1 MPLCAQR
8 TRRQR
13 GFTLIELMIV
23 VVIVGI
29 LAMLSIYGVRN
40 YVTNSKSA
48 EAVNSIGQISKDAQ
62 TAFERESMK
71 PAVLGVGVTS
81 GVTRA
86 LCGSASASVPTAI
99 TSVQARKYQSNQAA
113 GQDWTKDESTNL
125 GFACLKFLMTSP
137 QYYMYDYSSDGNQN
151 TPTMGT
157 QFTAVANGDLNGNGT
172 MSTFQLVGAVSNN
185 MLYVAPNILT
195 VLPNE

>member
-1 MPLCAQR
+1 MPMRVQG
-8 TRRQR
+8 RRSLR

-23 VVIVGI
+23 VVIVGVLST
-29 LAMLSIYGVRN
+29 LAIYGVRN
-40 YVTNSKSA
+40 YVTSSKSA
-48 EAVNSIGQISKDAQ
+48 EATNAIGQIGKDAQ

-71 PAVLGVGVTS
+71 SAILGVGAATS
-81 GVTRA
+81 VTRA
-86 LCGSASASVPTAI
+86 LCGSASASVPAAVASI
-99 TSVQARKYQSNQAA
+99 QGKKYQSNQAA
-113 GQDWTKDESTNL
+113 GQDWTKDETANM
-125 GFACLKFLMTSP
+125 GFACLKFGMTSP
-137 QYYMYDYSSDGNQN
+137 QYYMYNYSSDGNQN

-157 QFTAVANGDLNGNGT
+157 NFTAIANGDLNGNGT